1 MTTSRFQL
9 DVLHESNLQL
19 VKAYTLKS
27 TTQKAT
33 VETFDGWL
41 ERIDQLD
48 GLEKEDLVRAHGELI
63 ALGFLKFEIAG
74 SSIGL
79 RYRVS
84 PAGKQALERTVARA
98 GDSEDSE
105 GLADSQCEN
114 ADENADE
121 HVMESSDED
130 LAPIAQA
137 EAA

>member
-9 DVLHESNLQL
+9 DVLHESHLQL

-41 ERIDQLD
+41 ERIDQLE

-63 ALGFLKFEIAG
+63 ARGFLKFEIAG

-79 RYRVS
+79 RYKVS
-84 PAGKQALERTVARA
+84 PAGKQALERSVA
-98 GDSEDSE
+98 GTDD
-105 GLADSQCEN
+105 
-114 ADENADE
+114 
-121 HVMESSDED
+121 SDESD
-130 LAPIAQA
+130 DGHHDVPPIVPA

>member
-27 TTQKAT
+27 STQKAT

-79 RYRVS
+79 RYKVS

-98 GDSEDSE
+98 GDADDADAADDEQRDAAE
-105 GLADSQCEN
+105 LADRLM
-114 ADENADE
+114 D
-121 HVMESSDED
+121 SSKERVP
-130 LAPIAQA
+130 PIAPA